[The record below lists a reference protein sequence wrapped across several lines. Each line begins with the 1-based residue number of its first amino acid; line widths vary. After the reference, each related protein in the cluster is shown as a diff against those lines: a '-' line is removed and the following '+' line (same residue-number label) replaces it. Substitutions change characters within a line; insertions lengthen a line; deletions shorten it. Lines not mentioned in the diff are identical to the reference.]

1 MDPALTSFD
10 VAKVGA
16 VLADMVVCFLAAGA
30 SLSDPESANDD
41 ASQDCRS
48 TSIATSLHLHP
59 PVDPGAGALQSGE
72 HGAPIQSG
80 EQGPLTRLEPGTD
93 PGPRSRS
100 GEVGICSKHPHGLQ
114 DPGRRCGDGPCRC
127 DLLPGSVAP

>member
-1 MDPALTSFD
+1 MMDPALTSFD

-30 SLSDPESANDD
+30 SLSDPESANDH

-59 PVDPGAGALQSGE
+59 PVDAW
-72 HGAPIQSG
+72 
-80 EQGPLTRLEPGTD
+80 
-93 PGPRSRS
+93 
-100 GEVGICSKHPHGLQ
+100 
-114 DPGRRCGDGPCRC
+114 RRCASIRR
-127 DLLPGSVAP
+127 ARTANTIW